1 MDSDREIYADLT
13 DEQLNRYLQSSQ
25 YPLTGKVTP
34 MNVSDLFQVP
44 ETKQLKYEAFTESFE
59 KYKVKVDLFKW
70 LIGTVGLTL
79 ITYIIN
85 WGFQDRAQGME
96 EISQYDKYASDLIVL
111 NDNPVTKR
119 MLAQFFSN
127 VTPSEK
133 LKKGWKDYYLGVDAE
148 YRQFLEK
155 DSIARERLKELIRN
169 SDMLQSSSDHH
180 FERSDLEIRIAEN
193 EMIKRASI
201 IIPDNV
207 SNALTASNSMMT
219 SPTFQPPPTIS
230 IKSAASSASEA
241 EHIKALLVEFG
252 FEVSAIDKI
261 EQGRFALKD
270 NEIRYFWDSDFA
282 RVVEIKRLLSKHDIA
297 ISIQYLPRLAS
308 AREQGAIELWMK

>member
-1 MDSDREIYADLT
+1 MEPEKEIYADLT
-13 DEQLNRYLQSSQ
+13 DEKFNNLLQDSQ
-25 YPLTGKVTP
+25 SPMTNKVTQ
-34 MNVSDLFQVP
+34 MKVSDLFVVP
-44 ETKQLKYEAFTESFE
+44 ETTQFKYATFTESFE
-59 KYKVKVDLFKW
+59 KYKVKVDLLKW
-70 LIGTVGLTL
+70 LVGTVGLTL

-96 EISQYDKYASDLIVL
+96 EISQYDKYASELIVL

-119 MLAQFFSN
+119 MPAQFFSN

-133 LKKGWKDYYLGVDAE
+133 LKKGWKDYYREVDAE

-155 DSIARERLKELIRN
+155 DSIIKERLKELIRN
-169 SDMLQSSSDHH
+169 GNMLQSSSDHH

-207 SNALTASNSMMT
+207 SNASTASNSMMT

-241 EHIKALLVEFG
+241 EHIKALLVESG
-252 FEVSAIDKI
+252 FEVSAIDKT

-282 RVVEIKRLLSKHDIA
+282 SVVEIKRLLSKHDIA